1 MDFCFCFR
9 AYFPED
15 EKNFGTIWPSI
26 FEPLDFIP
34 VYNRNGEFII
44 WKAIEDA
51 RKNGSRDSFFAKK
64 SPLIGFSQDY
74 STYHSYQLGYSELNK
89 NGPKVHCKSFFHVQ
103 GMLHTIGWNLLWNAL
118 LSWINQECLQNAKD
132 FFLAWLNMIANNF
145 SSVKLYKKSEMP
157 SKLSACIDLDK
168 GPLFLMKQKSSIH
181 CK

>member
-1 MDFCFCFR
+1 MGSLL
-9 AYFPED
+9 Y
-15 EKNFGTIWPSI
+15 EK
-26 FEPLDFIP
+26 PLRMHEKMAAEIRFSP
-34 VYNRNGEFII
+34 
-44 WKAIEDA
+44 
-51 RKNGSRDSFFAKK
+51 KK

-157 SKLSACIDLDK
+157 SKLSACIRLDK
-168 GPLFLMKQKSSIH
+168 RPLFLLKQKSSKHTQKWKRIDLNLDRF
-181 CK
+181 